1 MNIHIDALKNNTTI
15 HMIGINGISMSGLAE
30 ILLSSGYKVTGSD
43 LKSSHRTERLQQ
55 LGATIYENHDQSNV
69 KDAGLVV
76 YTAAI
81 HEDNPEIIYAKERNI
96 PLMERSVLLGLM
108 MNFFDKGIAISGTH
122 GKTTTTAM
130 ITNIFVSAGYD
141 PTVHIGATFKD
152 INGTVRTGSKEYFI
166 TEACEYCESFLTLH
180 PECAVITNIDFDHA
194 DYYKDIEA
202 VKNAFVKF
210 SKNVTKDGFIIL
222 NGDCPNTYSAME
234 QMPGRKV
241 TFGLSDHN
249 DYQAVNVK
257 QGQLGMSFSVKK
269 DGEILTDISLK
280 VPGMHNVMNCLSAFA
295 CGYEHHAP
303 TDRIKEAL
311 ESFKGTDRRF
321 EYKGLF
327 QGAPVYD
334 DYAHHP
340 NEIQATL
347 TGAFSMTKGTLWCVF
362 QPHTYTRT
370 RALSADLASA
380 LALSGKCIVTD
391 IYAAREKDTGEIH
404 SKTIVDLI
412 NQKKDNAVYIRTFD
426 EITEYLRLHV
436 KSDDII
442 IVMGAGDIEKVGE
455 LLTRPS

>member
-1 MNIHIDALKNNTTI
+1 
-15 HMIGINGISMSGLAE
+15 
-30 ILLSSGYKVTGSD
+30 
-43 LKSSHRTERLQQ
+43 
-55 LGATIYENHDQSNV
+55 
-69 KDAGLVV
+69 
-76 YTAAI
+76 
-81 HEDNPEIIYAKERNI
+81 
-96 PLMERSVLLGLM
+96 
-108 MNFFDKGIAISGTH
+108 
-122 GKTTTTAM
+122 
-130 ITNIFVSAGYD
+130 
-141 PTVHIGATFKD
+141 
-152 INGTVRTGSKEYFI
+152 
-166 TEACEYCESFLTLH
+166 
-180 PECAVITNIDFDHA
+180 
-194 DYYKDIEA
+194 
-202 VKNAFVKF
+202 
-210 SKNVTKDGFIIL
+210 
-222 NGDCPNTYSAME
+222 
-234 QMPGRKV
+234 
-241 TFGLSDHN
+241 
-249 DYQAVNVK
+249 
-257 QGQLGMSFSVKK
+257 GQLGMSFSVKK